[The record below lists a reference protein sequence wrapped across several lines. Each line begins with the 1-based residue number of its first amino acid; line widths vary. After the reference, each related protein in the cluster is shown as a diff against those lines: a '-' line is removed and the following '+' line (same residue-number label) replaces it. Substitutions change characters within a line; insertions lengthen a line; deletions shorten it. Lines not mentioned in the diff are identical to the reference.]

1 MASCQKKWHTS
12 AAPLTIDQVGPIH
25 YSEDED
31 DEHDA
36 DAYQDQ
42 ENFLCVSYRCP
53 PLGLSSTI
61 VRCVLHKSID

>member
-1 MASCQKKWHTS
+1 MIS
-12 AAPLTIDQVGPIH
+12 
-25 YSEDED
+25 SEDED

-42 ENFLCVSYRCP
+42 ENFLSVSYRCP
-53 PLGLSSTI
+53 PLALSSTI